1 MLLLDNELGSQL
13 ENKDYSGKWF
23 LSKKGVAM
31 LLMNVVAFFVVSDMY
46 RILLFYHI

>member
-1 MLLLDNELGSQL
+1 MLSLDNELGDQL
-13 ENKDYSGKWF
+13 ENKYYFGKWL
-23 LSKKGVAM
+23 LSKEGVAM

>member
-1 MLLLDNELGSQL
+1 
-13 ENKDYSGKWF
+13 
-23 LSKKGVAM
+23 M